1 MGTEHPAGRLDAVG
15 NQSNPGLTHLNSA
28 EFKAFNSLKM
38 FKSFDGGGV
47 IRSKC
52 LCLISIIGCMAM
64 FDVFV
69 FLLIP
74 ARAFCADKIRIS
86 YSGPSVSNAL
96 LWVTQE
102 GKLFDKNGLD
112 VEVLYLA
119 GSLGQSA
126 LLANETQLAVYTGL
140 LLTPARLQGADVVM
154 VASFLD
160 HLLSRLVVRPDIR
173 SAADLKGK
181 KLGVTRFGTASD
193 FGMRLIVSRLGL
205 NPDTDVAILQIG
217 DNPMRVAALQTKIID
232 GAIFD
237 PPDYKKAV
245 EAGGHILMNLEEVA
259 IPYQHAGLVTTKKF
273 IATRPDIVKRAVQ
286 SIIEGAALVRRDPET
301 AKRAL
306 AKRLRIKDERE
317 LDETYQ
323 LLRAFTRSKPYPSM
337 EGFRA
342 ILGDLAKKLPAAKS
356 ADPKDFVD
364 SRFIEELDKSG
375 YIATL
380 Q

>member
-1 MGTEHPAGRLDAVG
+1 MLTGRSTLLWARSDSIDGFLIDQAGI
-15 NQSNPGLTHLNSA
+15 
-28 EFKAFNSLKM
+28 
-38 FKSFDGGGV
+38 
-47 IRSKC
+47 IRSAFLSSVLTGK
-52 LCLISIIGCMAM
+52 LKLGTSNLRSADMKFYRLVFPILVSLILALKVCDCFA
-64 FDVFV
+64 
-69 FLLIP
+69 
-74 ARAFCADKIRIS
+74 ADKIRIS
-86 YSGPSVSNAL
+86 YSGPTVSNAL
-96 LWVTQE
+96 LWVTKE

-119 GSLGQSA
+119 GSFGQSA
-126 LLANETQLAVYTGL
+126 LLANEIQLAVYTGL

-193 FGMRLIVSRLGL
+193 FGMRLMVSRLGL

-217 DNPMRVAALQTKIID
+217 DNPMRVAALQGKVVD

-245 EAGGHILMNLEEVA
+245 EAGGRVLMNLEEVA

-273 IATRPDIVKRAVQ
+273 IANRPDIVRRAVQ
-286 SIIEGAALVRRDPET
+286 SIVEGAALVKREPET

-306 AKRLRIKDERE
+306 TKRLRIKDEKE
-317 LDETYQ
+317 LEETYQ
-323 LLRAFTRSKPYPSM
+323 LLRGFTRAKPYPSV

-342 ILGDLAKKLPAAKS
+342 ILGDLAKRLPAAKN
-356 ADPKDFVD
+356 ADPKEFLD
-364 SRFIEELDKSG
+364 SKFIEELDKSG
-375 YIATL
+375 YIDTL

>member
-1 MGTEHPAGRLDAVG
+1 MSYMKCRFLPIASAVLVAVCLG
-15 NQSNPGLTHLNSA
+15 FAP
-28 EFKAFNSLKM
+28 
-38 FKSFDGGGV
+38 SF
-47 IRSKC
+47 
-52 LCLISIIGCMAM
+52 A
-64 FDVFV
+64 
-69 FLLIP
+69 
-74 ARAFCADKIRIS
+74 ADKIRIS

-96 LWVTQE
+96 LWVTKE

-112 VEVLYLA
+112 VEVVYLA
-119 GSLGQSA
+119 GSFGQSA
-126 LLANETQLAVYTGL
+126 LLANEIHLAVYTGL

-205 NPDTDVAILQIG
+205 NQDTDVAILQIG
-217 DNPMRVAALQTKIID
+217 DNPMRVAALQGKVVD

-245 EAGGHILMNLEEVA
+245 EAGGRVLMNLEEVA

-273 IATRPDIVKRAVQ
+273 IANRPDSVRRAVQ
-286 SIIEGAALVRRDPET
+286 SIVEGAALVKRDPET

-306 AKRLRIKDERE
+306 SKRLRIKDEKE
-317 LDETYQ
+317 LEETYQ
-323 LLRAFTRSKPYPSM
+323 LLRGFTRAKPYPSI

-342 ILGDLAKKLPAAKS
+342 ILGDFAKRLPAAKN
-356 ADPKDFVD
+356 ADPRDFID
-364 SRFIEELDKSG
+364 SKFIEELDKSG
-375 YIATL
+375 YIDTL

>member
-1 MGTEHPAGRLDAVG
+1 MKRYL
-15 NQSNPGLTHLNSA
+15 LN
-28 EFKAFNSLKM
+28 FVPLVSLIFALKVCDC
-38 FKSFDGGGV
+38 F
-47 IRSKC
+47 
-52 LCLISIIGCMAM
+52 A
-64 FDVFV
+64 
-69 FLLIP
+69 
-74 ARAFCADKIRIS
+74 ADKIRIS
-86 YSGPSVSNAL
+86 YSGPTVSNAL
-96 LWVTQE
+96 LWVTKE

-119 GSLGQSA
+119 GSFGQSA
-126 LLANETQLAVYTGL
+126 LLANEIQLAVYTGL

-173 SAADLKGK
+173 SAADLNGK

-217 DNPMRVAALQTKIID
+217 DNPMRVASLQGKVVD

-245 EAGGHILMNLEEVA
+245 EAGGRVLMNLEEVA
-259 IPYQHAGLVTTKKF
+259 IPYQHAGLVTTRKF
-273 IATRPDIVKRAVQ
+273 IANRPDIVKRAVQ
-286 SIIEGAALVRRDPET
+286 SIVEGAALVKRDPEI

-306 AKRLRIKDERE
+306 TKRLRIKDEKE
-317 LDETYQ
+317 LEETYQ
-323 LLRAFTRSKPYPSM
+323 LLRGFTRAKPYPSV

-342 ILGDLAKKLPAAKS
+342 ILGDLVKRLPAAKN
-356 ADPKDFVD
+356 ADPRDFVD
-364 SRFIEELDKSG
+364 SKFIEELDKSG
-375 YIATL
+375 YIDTL

>member
-1 MGTEHPAGRLDAVG
+1 MAGHWSPTGFGCRR
-15 NQSNPGLTHLNSA
+15 SPMSR
-28 EFKAFNSLKM
+28 M
-38 FKSFDGGGV
+38 KS
-47 IRSKC
+47 R
-52 LCLISIIGCMAM
+52 
-64 FDVFV
+64 
-69 FLLIP
+69 FLLIVSALIVGLCLGFAP
-74 ARAFCADKIRIS
+74 SFAADKIRIS

-96 LWVTQE
+96 LWVTKE
-102 GKLFDKNGLD
+102 GRLFEKNGLD
-112 VEVLYLA
+112 AEVLYLA

-160 HLLSRLVVRPDIR
+160 HLLSRLIVRPDIR

-193 FGMRLIVSRLGL
+193 FGMRLMVSRLGL

-217 DNPMRVAALQTKIID
+217 DNPTRLAALQAKIVD

-237 PPDYKKAV
+237 PPEYKKAV
-245 EAGGHILMNLEEVA
+245 EAGGRVLMNLEEVA
-259 IPYQHAGLVTTKKF
+259 IPYQHAGLVTTRRF
-273 IATRPDIVKRAVQ
+273 IASRPDIVKRAVK
-286 SIIEGAALVRRDPET
+286 SIVEGAALVKTNPET

-306 AKRLRIKDERE
+306 AKRLRIKDEKE
-317 LDETYQ
+317 LEETYQ
-323 LLRAFTRSKPYPSM
+323 LLRGFTRSKPYPSV

-342 ILGDLAKKLPAAKS
+342 ILGDLAKKLPAAKN

-364 SRFIEELDKSG
+364 SKFIEELDKSG
-375 YIATL
+375 YIDAL

>member
-1 MGTEHPAGRLDAVG
+1 MKLRFLFGPILV
-15 NQSNPGLTHLNSA
+15 
-28 EFKAFNSLKM
+28 SLI
-38 FKSFDGGGV
+38 FA
-47 IRSKC
+47 
-52 LCLISIIGCMAM
+52 LIACDCFA
-64 FDVFV
+64 
-69 FLLIP
+69 
-74 ARAFCADKIRIS
+74 ADKIRIS

-96 LWVTQE
+96 LWVTKE

-119 GSLGQSA
+119 GSFGQSA
-126 LLANETQLAVYTGL
+126 LLANEIQLAVYTGL

-217 DNPMRVAALQTKIID
+217 DNPMRVAALQGKVVD

-245 EAGGHILMNLEEVA
+245 EAGGRVLVNLEEVA

-273 IATRPDIVKRAVQ
+273 IANRPDIVKRAVQ
-286 SIIEGAALVRRDPET
+286 SIVEGAALVKRDPET

-306 AKRLRIKDERE
+306 SKRLRIKDEKE
-317 LDETYQ
+317 LEETYQ
-323 LLRAFTRSKPYPSM
+323 LLRGFTRAKPYPSI

-342 ILGDLAKKLPAAKS
+342 VLGDFAKRLPAAKN
-356 ADPKDFVD
+356 ADPRDFFD
-364 SRFIEELDKSG
+364 SKFIEELDKSG
-375 YIATL
+375 YIDTL

>member
-1 MGTEHPAGRLDAVG
+1 MFSGFLFLFASAG
-15 NQSNPGLTHLNSA
+15 
-28 EFKAFNSLKM
+28 
-38 FKSFDGGGV
+38 
-47 IRSKC
+47 
-52 LCLISIIGCMAM
+52 
-64 FDVFV
+64 
-69 FLLIP
+69 
-74 ARAFCADKIRIS
+74 AFCADKVRIS

-102 GKLFDKNGLD
+102 GKLFEKNGLD
-112 VEVLYLA
+112 VEILYLA

-126 LLANETQLAVYTGL
+126 LLASEIQLAVYTGL

-217 DNPMRVAALQTKIID
+217 DNPMRVAALQTKIVD

-273 IATRPDIVKRAVQ
+273 IVSRPDIVKRAVQ
-286 SIIEGAALVRRDPET
+286 AIVEGAALVKKDPET

-306 AKRLRIKDERE
+306 TKRLRIKDEKE
-317 LDETYQ
+317 LEETYQ
-323 LLRAFTRSKPYPSM
+323 LLRGFTRPKPYPSI

-342 ILGDLAKKLPAAKS
+342 ILGDLAKRLPAAKN

>member
-1 MGTEHPAGRLDAVG
+1 MKRYL
-15 NQSNPGLTHLNSA
+15 LN
-28 EFKAFNSLKM
+28 FVPLVSLIFALKVCDC
-38 FKSFDGGGV
+38 F
-47 IRSKC
+47 
-52 LCLISIIGCMAM
+52 A
-64 FDVFV
+64 
-69 FLLIP
+69 
-74 ARAFCADKIRIS
+74 ADKIRIS
-86 YSGPSVSNAL
+86 YSGPTVSNAL
-96 LWVTQE
+96 LWVTKE

-119 GSLGQSA
+119 GSFGQSA
-126 LLANETQLAVYTGL
+126 LLANEIQLAVYTGL

-217 DNPMRVAALQTKIID
+217 DNPMRVAALQGKVVD

-245 EAGGHILMNLEEVA
+245 EAGGRVLMNLEEVA
-259 IPYQHAGLVTTKKF
+259 IPYQHAGLVTTRKF
-273 IATRPDIVKRAVQ
+273 IANRPDIVKRAVQ
-286 SIIEGAALVRRDPET
+286 SIVEGAALVKRDPEI

-306 AKRLRIKDERE
+306 TKRLRIKDEKE
-317 LDETYQ
+317 LEETYQ
-323 LLRAFTRSKPYPSM
+323 LLRGFTRAKPYPSV

-342 ILGDLAKKLPAAKS
+342 ILGDLVKRLPAAKN
-356 ADPKDFVD
+356 ADPRDFVD
-364 SRFIEELDKSG
+364 SKFIEELDKSG
-375 YIATL
+375 YIDTL

>member
-1 MGTEHPAGRLDAVG
+1 MKRYI
-15 NQSNPGLTHLNSA
+15 LN
-28 EFKAFNSLKM
+28 FVPLVSLIFALKVCDC
-38 FKSFDGGGV
+38 F
-47 IRSKC
+47 
-52 LCLISIIGCMAM
+52 A
-64 FDVFV
+64 
-69 FLLIP
+69 
-74 ARAFCADKIRIS
+74 ADKIRIS
-86 YSGPSVSNAL
+86 YSGPTVSNAL
-96 LWVTQE
+96 LWVTKE

-119 GSLGQSA
+119 GSFGQSA
-126 LLANETQLAVYTGL
+126 LLANEIQLAVYTGL

-217 DNPMRVAALQTKIID
+217 DNPMRVAALQGKVVD

-245 EAGGHILMNLEEVA
+245 EAGGRVLMNLEEVA

-273 IATRPDIVKRAVQ
+273 IANRPDIVRRAVQ
-286 SIIEGAALVRRDPET
+286 SIVEGAALVKRDPEI

-306 AKRLRIKDERE
+306 TKRLRIKDEKE
-317 LDETYQ
+317 LEETYQ
-323 LLRAFTRSKPYPSM
+323 LLRGFTRAKPYPSV

-342 ILGDLAKKLPAAKS
+342 ILGDLVKRLPAAKN
-356 ADPKDFVD
+356 ADPRDFVD
-364 SRFIEELDKSG
+364 SKFIEELDKSG
-375 YIATL
+375 YIDTL

>member
-1 MGTEHPAGRLDAVG
+1 MSYMKCRFLPIASAVLVAVCLG
-15 NQSNPGLTHLNSA
+15 FAP
-28 EFKAFNSLKM
+28 
-38 FKSFDGGGV
+38 SF
-47 IRSKC
+47 
-52 LCLISIIGCMAM
+52 A
-64 FDVFV
+64 
-69 FLLIP
+69 
-74 ARAFCADKIRIS
+74 ADKIRIS

-96 LWVTQE
+96 LWVTKE

-112 VEVLYLA
+112 VEVVYLA
-119 GSLGQSA
+119 GSFGQSA
-126 LLANETQLAVYTGL
+126 LLANEIHLAVYTGL

-217 DNPMRVAALQTKIID
+217 DNPMRVAALQGKVVD

-245 EAGGHILMNLEEVA
+245 EAGGRVLMNLEEVA

-273 IATRPDIVKRAVQ
+273 IANRPDSVRRAVQ
-286 SIIEGAALVRRDPET
+286 SIVEGAALVKRDPET

-306 AKRLRIKDERE
+306 SKRLRIKDEKE
-317 LDETYQ
+317 LEETYQ
-323 LLRAFTRSKPYPSM
+323 LLRGFTRAKPYPSI

-342 ILGDLAKKLPAAKS
+342 ILGDFAKRLPAAKN
-356 ADPKDFVD
+356 ADPRDFID
-364 SRFIEELDKSG
+364 SKFIEELDKSG
-375 YIATL
+375 YIDTL

>member
-1 MGTEHPAGRLDAVG
+1 MKRYL
-15 NQSNPGLTHLNSA
+15 LTFVPLV
-28 EFKAFNSLKM
+28 SLI
-38 FKSFDGGGV
+38 FALEVCDGF
-47 IRSKC
+47 
-52 LCLISIIGCMAM
+52 A
-64 FDVFV
+64 
-69 FLLIP
+69 
-74 ARAFCADKIRIS
+74 ADKIRIS

-96 LWVTQE
+96 LWVTKE
-102 GKLFDKNGLD
+102 GKIFDKNGLD

-119 GSLGQSA
+119 GSFGQSA
-126 LLANETQLAVYTGL
+126 LLANEIQLAVYTGL

-193 FGMRLIVSRLGL
+193 FGMRLILSRLGL

-217 DNPMRVAALQTKIID
+217 DNPMRVAALQGKVVD

-245 EAGGHILMNLEEVA
+245 EAGGRVLMNLEEVA

-273 IATRPDIVKRAVQ
+273 IANRPDIVRRAVQ
-286 SIIEGAALVRRDPET
+286 SIVEGAALVKRDPET

-306 AKRLRIKDERE
+306 TKRLRIKDEKE
-317 LDETYQ
+317 LEETYQ
-323 LLRAFTRSKPYPSM
+323 LLRGFTRAKPYPSI

-342 ILGDLAKKLPAAKS
+342 ILGDLAKKLPSAKT

-375 YIATL
+375 YIDTL

>member
-1 MGTEHPAGRLDAVG
+1 MKRYL
-15 NQSNPGLTHLNSA
+15 LN
-28 EFKAFNSLKM
+28 FVPLVSLIFALKVCDC
-38 FKSFDGGGV
+38 F
-47 IRSKC
+47 
-52 LCLISIIGCMAM
+52 A
-64 FDVFV
+64 
-69 FLLIP
+69 
-74 ARAFCADKIRIS
+74 ADKIRIS
-86 YSGPSVSNAL
+86 YSGPTVSNAL
-96 LWVTQE
+96 LWVTKE

-119 GSLGQSA
+119 GSFGQSA
-126 LLANETQLAVYTGL
+126 LLANEIQLAVYTGL

-217 DNPMRVAALQTKIID
+217 DNPMRVAALQGKVVD

-245 EAGGHILMNLEEVA
+245 EAGGRVLMNLEEVA

-273 IATRPDIVKRAVQ
+273 IANRPDIVRRAVQ
-286 SIIEGAALVRRDPET
+286 SIVEGAALVKRDPEI

-306 AKRLRIKDERE
+306 TKRLRIKDEKE
-317 LDETYQ
+317 LEETYQ
-323 LLRAFTRSKPYPSM
+323 LLRGFTRAKPYPSV

-342 ILGDLAKKLPAAKS
+342 ILGDLVKRLPAAKN
-356 ADPKDFVD
+356 ADPRDFVD
-364 SRFIEELDKSG
+364 SKFIEELDKSG
-375 YIATL
+375 YIDTL

>member
-1 MGTEHPAGRLDAVG
+1 MKPRFLIFRIAA
-15 NQSNPGLTHLNSA
+15 
-28 EFKAFNSLKM
+28 SLI
-38 FKSFDGGGV
+38 FA
-47 IRSKC
+47 
-52 LCLISIIGCMAM
+52 LIAWNCFG
-64 FDVFV
+64 
-69 FLLIP
+69 
-74 ARAFCADKIRIS
+74 ADKIRIS

-96 LWVTQE
+96 LWVTKE

-119 GSLGQSA
+119 GSFGQSA
-126 LLANETQLAVYTGL
+126 LLANEIQLAVYTGL

-217 DNPMRVAALQTKIID
+217 DNPTRLAALQAKIVD

-237 PPDYKKAV
+237 PPEYKKAV
-245 EAGGHILMNLEEVA
+245 EAGGRVLMNLEEVA
-259 IPYQHAGLVTTKKF
+259 IPYQHAGLVTTRKF
-273 IATRPDIVKRAVQ
+273 IASRPDLVRRAVK
-286 SIIEGAALVRRDPET
+286 SIVEGAALVRRDPET
-301 AKRAL
+301 AKHAL
-306 AKRLRIKDERE
+306 ATRLRLKDAKE
-317 LDETYQ
+317 LEETYE
-323 LLRAFTRSKPYPSM
+323 LLRGFTRAKPYPSV

-342 ILGDLAKKLPAAKS
+342 ILGDLVKRLPAAKN
-356 ADPKDFVD
+356 ADPKEFLDNK
-364 SRFIEELDKSG
+364 FIEELDKSG
-375 YIATL
+375 YIDTL